1 MVKVV
6 MSRSG
11 LSLLSY
17 GFVGSRWYSWV
28 PFIESSLVGKLSFL
42 GLFNQRGQI
51 PFIIGWLC
59 MLLGFGFQ
67 ENNSHAPQ

>member
-1 MVKVV
+1 MIKVV

-17 GFVGSRWYSWV
+17 GSVGSRWYSWV

-51 PFIIGWLC
+51 PFI
-59 MLLGFGFQ
+59 MD
-67 ENNSHAPQ
+67 